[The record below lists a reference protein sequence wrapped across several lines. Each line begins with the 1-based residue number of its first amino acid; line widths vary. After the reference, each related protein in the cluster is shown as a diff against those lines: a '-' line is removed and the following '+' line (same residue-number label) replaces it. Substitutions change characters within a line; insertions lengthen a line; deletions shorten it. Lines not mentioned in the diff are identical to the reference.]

1 MKLQPTA
8 FGLLFF
14 AAVSSTGL
22 HPHVALSP
30 LVGVV
35 AGADQTSADV
45 AKATGNSQPA
55 AAAKPA
61 TSAKPVSSGNYAEG
75 YRQMQET
82 GRPLLVLVG
91 ADWCPGCRTMK
102 NATLPALE
110 KAGQLD
116 DVIPTVVN
124 CDRESDLADQLMRG
138 GTIPQLI
145 LFTRTKDGWRRTQ
158 LTGAYGAADV
168 RKFLN
173 REVAQHQA
181 APAGEGAE

>member
-1 MKLQPTA
+1 MA

-14 AAVSSTGL
+14 VAVSSSAVN
-22 HPHVALSP
+22 PHFAYSP
-30 LVGVV
+30 LAGVV
-35 AGADQTSADV
+35 SGADQSPSTA
-45 AKATGNSQPA
+45 AKASGNSQSA
-55 AAAKPA
+55 AAARPA
-61 TSAKPVSSGNYAEG
+61 TSARSVSSGSYAEG
-75 YRQMQET
+75 YRQMQQT

-116 DVIPTVVN
+116 DVIPASVN

-181 APAGEGAE
+181 VPAGEGAE